1 MCRGPG
7 EGETWLWPG
16 NWKNFIAQ
24 GGCVCE
30 MTHAVWRPWLVNVS
44 ERTAEDAVPIEDKS
58 QVMTIF
64 CVMLRR
70 LSFILKAVEDC

>member
-1 MCRGPG
+1 MRERRGYG
-7 EGETWLWPG
+7 QGIGRTSLLR
-16 NWKNFIAQ
+16 

>member
-1 MCRGPG
+1 MARELEELHCS
-7 EGETWLWPG
+7 
-16 NWKNFIAQ
+16 
-24 GGCVCE
+24 GGMCVCE
-30 MTHAVWRPWLVNVS
+30 MTHVVWKPWLVNIS
-44 ERTAEDAVPIEDKS
+44 ERTAEDEVPIEDKS

>member
-1 MCRGPG
+1 M
-7 EGETWLWPG
+7 
-16 NWKNFIAQ
+16 
-24 GGCVCE
+24 CE
-30 MTHAVWRPWLVNVS
+30 MTHVVWKPWLVNIS
-44 ERTAEDAVPIEDKS
+44 ECTAEDEVPIEDTS

>member
-1 MCRGPG
+1 M
-7 EGETWLWPG
+7 
-16 NWKNFIAQ
+16 
-24 GGCVCE
+24 CE